1 MTETLVLGGTG
12 KTGRRIIPR
21 LRRQG
26 KNVRVGARSHG
37 FDWTDRDTWDTALAG
52 SEAVYLVPY
61 DGEMLTRPFT
71 QRAVELGVERI
82 VLVSGRGVDVPGYGN
97 GNEAVGGVFLD
108 AEAAV
113 RELDIAWT
121 ILRPGWFSQNFSEG
135 FFSDWVR
142 AGELRLP
149 AGDGAATFVDAEDI
163 AQVAVA
169 ALTQDGHAGQIYE
182 LSGPRALTMA
192 EVAAEIS
199 AVTGRELR
207 YVPVTHEE
215 FVTEQTAQGWPVE
228 DAIGFADLVESIR
241 KGLDTRVSDGVVR
254 VLGREAIDFGEF
266 VKNAEWAAVPPPSR
280 DVKPFH

>member
-1 MTETLVLGGTG
+1 MTQILVLGGTG
-12 KTGRRIIPR
+12 KTGRRIVAR

-26 KNVRVGARSHG
+26 KDVRVGARSHG
-37 FDWTDRDTWDTALAG
+37 FDWTDRGTWDTALAG
-52 SEAVYLVPY
+52 SEAVYLVPF

-169 ALTQDGHAGQIYE
+169 TLTQDGHAGQIYE

-199 AVTGRELR
+199 AATGRELR

-228 DAIGFADLVESIR
+228 DAVGFADLVESIR

-254 VLGREAIDFGEF
+254 VLGREAIDFAEF
-266 VKNAEWAAVPPPSR
+266 VKNAEWTAGPPPSR
-280 DVKPFH
+280 DAKPFH